1 MALTDAQIKA
11 AQPGGRLSDGG
22 GLVLEVSPKGVK
34 SWRVRVYRNSKERI
48 VTLGRYPDM
57 GLKAARA
64 AAANERGKAP
74 AEDSET
80 FGEVARLWHKRNAPR
95 WKEKHAASV
104 MKALERHA
112 FPAFGDKMVNAIR
125 APIVMKLLLDIEA
138 EGKHDHAHDV
148 RGWINGVFE
157 FAVAAGLAEVNPAAS
172 MSKVMQP
179 IPKRKHHPALT
190 SLDKAREMLRAVES
204 VPARPVLR
212 LAARISM
219 LCALRPGEIRHGR
232 WQDLNGLDSDE
243 PGWFIPHDLM
253 KHKKAEETDRSHYVA
268 LPVQAVAAFR
278 ILKRLTGSCPYMF
291 AHPYNPALPMSENAV
306 NDLLER
312 AGYKGIQT
320 AHGFRSTFST
330 IMNEA
335 FPADNRIIE
344 TMLAHKVKGDVE
356 GAYNQA
362 QYIRRRRELAQAW
375 ADMLLDGFSEPERL
389 IDLPRRAPNRK
400 ARE

>member
-1 MALTDAQIKA
+1 MALTDEKIRN
-11 AQPGGRLSDGG
+11 AQPGDRLSDGN
-22 GLVLEVSPKGVK
+22 GLVLEVSPKGLK
-34 SWRVRVYRNSKERI
+34 SWRVRIYRSGKEKI
-48 VTLGRYPDM
+48 ITIGHYPEF
-57 GLKAARA
+57 GLKAARKA
-64 AAANERGKAP
+64 AHKERGNEP
-74 AEDSET
+74 ADDSET
-80 FGEVARLWHKRNAPR
+80 FRTVTKLWHKRMLPR
-95 WKEKHAASV
+95 WKEKHAAAV
-104 MKALERHA
+104 MRALERHA
-112 FPAFGDKMVNAIR
+112 FPLFGDEKVNAIR
-125 APIVMKLLLDIEA
+125 PPLIMTLLLGIEA

-172 MSKVMQP
+172 MAKVMQP
-179 IPKRKHHPALT
+179 IPKRKHHAALT
-190 SLDKAREMLRAVES
+190 TLDAARNMLRKVEGI
-204 VPARPVLR
+204 PAKPVLR
-212 LAARISM
+212 LAVRISM

-232 WQDLNGLDSDE
+232 WQDLEDLAGIS

-253 KHKKAEETDRSHYVA
+253 KHKKAEEIDRSHYVV
-268 LPVQAVAAFR
+268 LPTQAVAAFKA
-278 ILKRLTGSCPYMF
+278 LQNLTGSCPYMF

-335 FPADNRIIE
+335 FPLDNRIIE
-344 TMLAHKVKGDVE
+344 MMLAHKVKGQVE

-362 QYIRRRRELAQAW
+362 QYIKRRREIAQAW
-375 ADMLLDGFSEPERL
+375 ADMLLDGFGEPEEL

-400 ARE
+400 HRE